1 MTDAE
6 RYQRD
11 YDRMIQ
17 EVEEKAALAQGT
29 KNAETFQLLVSA
41 ANGVGISTAE
51 AILAIETHPEG
62 YTAGAMGLI
71 EEIRRRRAM
80 RELTA
85 EQNQH
90 NTATNRMIAR
100 R

>member
-29 KNAETFQLLVSA
+29 KNAKEREEKGGHTSGHTRQEAASA
-41 ANGVGISTAE
+41 APN
-51 AILAIETHPEG
+51 
-62 YTAGAMGLI
+62 
-71 EEIRRRRAM
+71 
-80 RELTA
+80 
-85 EQNQH
+85 
-90 NTATNRMIAR
+90 
-100 R
+100 